1 MPSAEDQLK
10 ERFNLRY
17 AAASKLVQD
26 ARTVLG
32 NDADDEAVLAEA
44 VQNYQQLD
52 PSEQQALTATTTTA
66 ASEPA
71 WQQKARQAAE
81 KREAE
86 WQESSKNSNT
96 APTTPA
102 PEPLPPNVKKQIV
115 TTRVGNAEPQVHT
128 TTQEVAIPPPNDDNT
143 TTTRCYCVIL

>member
-44 VQNYQQLD
+44 AQTYQELD
-52 PSEQQALTATTTTA
+52 PSEQQALTATTSSNNA
-66 ASEPA
+66 EPA

-86 WQESSKNSNT
+86 WQESSKAPNNS
-96 APTTPA
+96 TPSSA